1 MDVGKKYLVF
11 RDGHSFVDDRGN
23 LVSFDPE
30 CKRLLIL
37 PKPATVIMDDGETES
52 LEPIPL
58 HLQSADWFA
67 VKNLDSDNSHFFNIT
82 GWHAVEISGS

>member
-52 LEPIPL
+52 LEQKARAIPF
-58 HLQSADWFA
+58 LQRR
-67 VKNLDSDNSHFFNIT
+67 VKRDVTLFFYSICK
-82 GWHAVEISGS
+82 HS